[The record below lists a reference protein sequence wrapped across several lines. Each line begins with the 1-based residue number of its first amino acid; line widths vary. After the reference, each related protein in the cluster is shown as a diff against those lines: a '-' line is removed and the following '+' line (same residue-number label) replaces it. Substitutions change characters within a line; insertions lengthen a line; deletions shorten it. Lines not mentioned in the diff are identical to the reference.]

1 MEQQQTRRQRREALQ
16 RQREQRAAGCL
27 RIFVLVVVL
36 LTGYLILAL
45 LDGAG
50 QIRWT
55 TTLEPNPYDASDFTA
70 RNGYLTC
77 TAVYTRRG
85 LDVSEHQEAIDWE
98 TVRAA
103 GFDFAFIRIG
113 YRGYTTGDIY
123 EDDYARENLAGAKA
137 AGLDVG
143 VYFYAQATN
152 AEEAAEEAK
161 WCLDY
166 LDGENLDLPVVYD
179 WEYVGGDSRTAN
191 MDKATL
197 TECVR
202 TFCDAVEDGGYESMV
217 YFNPHVGNDLLDLK
231 QLQQYPWWLAQYKDA
246 MDYPYKV
253 DIWQYTEEGSVPGIK
268 GDVDIDLM
276 FIHE

>member
-1 MEQQQTRRQRREALQ
+1 MEQQTRRQRRQARQ
-16 RQREQRAAGCL
+16 RQREQKAAGCL
-27 RIFVLVVVL
+27 RILMLVTVL
-36 LTGYLILAL
+36 LAGYLIFAL

-55 TTLEPNPYDASDFTA
+55 TGLEPNPYDAADFTT
-70 RNGYLTC
+70 RDGYLTC

-98 TVRAA
+98 EVRAA

-166 LDGENLDLPVVYD
+166 LQGEWLDLPVVYD
-179 WEYVGGDSRTAN
+179 WEYVGSSARTAN
-191 MDKATL
+191 VSKATL

-202 TFCDAVEDGGYESMV
+202 IFCDAIADGGYQSMV
-217 YFNPHVGNDLLDLK
+217 YFNPHVGNDLLDLN
-231 QLQQYPWWLAQYKDA
+231 QLQQYPWWLAHYKDTL
-246 MDYPYKV
+246 DYPYRV
-253 DIWQYTEEGSVPGIK
+253 DVWQYTETGSVPGIK

-276 FIHE
+276 FLYE